1 MDCDVAVVGAGPA
14 GATAAR
20 ELARRGVRVV
30 LLERAALPRYKTCGG
45 GVVARGL
52 ALLPPDADAAVERRY
67 AHADLHLSDAGLAF
81 RAARAAPIV
90 AMAMR
95 DRLDERL
102 AQAAARAGAE
112 LRAPCPVRGVRVER
126 DRVRLDT
133 ERGPL
138 TAAFVIAADGATGA
152 TARQLGW
159 PDGRVLIPAL
169 EYEVQTDDATFARL
183 AAAPRFDVGV
193 VPAGYAWVFPK
204 AAHLSVGVLSARRGR
219 SAAGLRPAIEGYLAT
234 LGIVALAHER
244 HGYVIPVRPRRAPLG
259 RGRALL
265 LGDAAGLA
273 DPVTAEGISLAAWS
287 GRAAAAALAGGG
299 LDPERAAA
307 RYRAALRPLLAEL
320 RLARALAGALYRW
333 PRARHW
339 LFRRAGQRFVD
350 AMTDVFSGSRTYRGL
365 LAGVAAALAGRPS
378 TRS

>member
-20 ELARRGVRVV
+20 ALARRGLRVV

-52 ALLPPDADAAVERRY
+52 ALLPPEADAAVERRY
-67 AHADLHLSDAGLAF
+67 AHAELHLSDAGLAF
-81 RAARAAPIV
+81 RAARRAPIV
-90 AMAMR
+90 AMTMR

-112 LRAPCPVRGVRVER
+112 LRAPCRARAVRVER

-133 ERGPL
+133 AGGPL
-138 TAAFVIAADGATGA
+138 TAAFVIAADGATGE

-219 SAAGLRPAIEGYLAT
+219 TAGGLHRALESYLAA
-234 LGIVALAHER
+234 LGIVPRAHER

-259 RGRALL
+259 GGRALL
-265 LGDAAGLA
+265 VGDAAGLA

-287 GRAAAAALAGGG
+287 GWAAAAALAAGA
-299 LDPERAAA
+299 LDPERVAA
-307 RYRAALRPLLAEL
+307 RYRAALRPLLGEL
-320 RLARALAGALYRW
+320 RLARALADALYRW
-333 PRARHW
+333 PRARRW

-365 LAGVAAALAGRPS
+365 LAGLAVALAGRPS